1 MTATAVRS
9 RLPPRTRPQHPA
21 RNARTSAE
29 SRSRH
34 QSTLREKKIPMPHE
48 DRMRW
53 RSRREVSDLDEED
66 HHRSMSDGGDPGNP
80 AKSSPS
86 ICVHMHASSRQ
97 HFPPTTAARR
107 RCERRCPVRCRWHR
121 GNAQCKAAMDRSF
134 HRGIGGFTKNGS
146 EAISPRK
153 WWTRSRSERP
163 AQPKLPAARPTRT
176 TCTAPA
182 SNPSPVAR

>member
-1 MTATAVRS
+1 MRS

-34 QSTLREKKIPMPHE
+34 RSTLREKKIPMPHE

-53 RSRREVSDLDEED
+53 MSRREVSDLDEED
-66 HHRSMSDGGDPGNP
+66 HHRSISDGGDPGNL

-86 ICVHMHASSRQ
+86 ICVHMHASTPA
-97 HFPPTTAARR
+97 FPARR
-107 RCERRCPVRCRWHR
+107 CYPVRCRWHR
-121 GNAQCKAAMDRSF
+121 GSAQCRAAMECQV

-163 AQPKLPAARPTRT
+163 ARPKLPAARPTRT
-176 TCTAPA
+176 TCTEPA